1 LIWEIDIMNAT
12 DFIIGGVGGQ
22 GALLASDVIAEVGMS
37 VGLDVK
43 KSDVHGMAQRGG
55 AVISHVR
62 WGMGVYS
69 PLVERGRADFL
80 IALEML
86 EALRWLPYL
95 KPGGTVIVNHQQI
108 RPASTVFGNDEYNH
122 PKEIFG
128 HFDQIAGKVL
138 TIKGTHIAENLGN
151 VRATNTV
158 ILGALSS
165 LLDIDQEQWLDVLL
179 QRVPSKAIELNRKAF
194 LAGVDQAK
202 DGRLT

>member
-1 LIWEIDIMNAT
+1 MNAT

-22 GALLASDVIAEVGMS
+22 GALLASDVIAEVGISIGM
-37 VGLDVK
+37 DVK

-62 WGMGVYS
+62 WGPEVYS

-108 RPASTVFGNDEYNH
+108 RPASTVYGDDEYN
-122 PKEIFG
+122 PPQEIFG
-128 HFDQIAGKVL
+128 HLHQAAGKVFF
-138 TIKGTHIAENLGN
+138 IEGTQIAEDLGN

-158 ILGALSS
+158 LLGALSS
-165 LLDIDQEQWLDVLL
+165 LLELSQEQWLDVLL
-179 QRVPSKAIELNRKAF
+179 RRVPAKAIELNRKAF
-194 LAGVDQAK
+194 LAGMMEAK
-202 DGRLT
+202 ELISV